1 MNGAGLQLARSEQ
14 RLSGFENHAVVYFKQ
29 LVDEE
34 PGAVGRALGAVT
46 ILKNPIP
53 VNVFDGALQPAQLVV
68 VELNVASRHTT
79 DKDLFVALEGE
90 YLVQLGS
97 INEFQLDAVVG
108 GIATTP
114 ILSLKEIHRQMR
126 RAK

>member
-79 DKDLFVALEGE
+79 DKDLFVALESE

-108 GIATTP
+108 GIAATP

>member
-108 GIATTP
+108 GIAATP

>member
-29 LVDEE
+29 LVDKE

-79 DKDLFVALEGE
+79 DKDLFVALESE

-108 GIATTP
+108 GIAATP

>member
-34 PGAVGRALGAVT
+34 PGAVGRALGAIT

-68 VELNVASRHTT
+68 VELNVASWHTT

-97 INEFQLDAVVG
+97 INEFQLNAVVG
-108 GIATTP
+108 GIAATP